1 MARVMKMTVLSL
13 VLVFLMV
20 SFASASTINAK
31 DWYNESSNV
40 HTMQIWVDA
49 PDVSIKSVK
58 FDKHSAEGWSWR
70 YVDPTQKSVVLF
82 GPSAGAEDVIP
93 DFKFTAPKDSEFS
106 VQWAEVSKETTF
118 TGTNYYSEKKWTYTK
133 GDISHTP
140 TPLPGA
146 LLILGGGLSLL
157 AFVRRKFSRD

>member
-1 MARVMKMTVLSL
+1 MTRVMKMTVFSL
-13 VLVFLMV
+13 VLVFLTV
-20 SFASASTINAK
+20 SFASASTIDAK
-31 DWYNESSNV
+31 DWYNESPNV

-58 FDKHSAEGWSWR
+58 FDRKSAKGWSWR
-70 YVDPTQKSVVLF
+70 YVDPTKKSVVLT
-82 GPSAGAEDVIP
+82 GPTAGIEGVLP
-93 DFKFTAPKDSEFS
+93 DFQFTAPKHSEFS
-106 VQWAEVSKETTF
+106 VEWAEVSKQTTF
-118 TGTNYYSEKKWTYTK
+118 TGINHYSKKKWEYTK

-157 AFVRRKFSRD
+157 AFVRRKFSRS